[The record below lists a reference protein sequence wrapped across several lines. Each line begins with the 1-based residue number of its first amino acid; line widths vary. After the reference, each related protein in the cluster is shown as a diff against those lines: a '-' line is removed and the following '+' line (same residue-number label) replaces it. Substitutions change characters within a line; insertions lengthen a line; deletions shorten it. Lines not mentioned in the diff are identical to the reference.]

1 MTTPSWSRYETEGT
15 AAYEASH
22 WEEAIDNFTRAL
34 DAIKSTSTI
43 VTSSNKLNDDNHKD
57 NKDDFEDNDSNTE
70 GTSHD
75 VARLLCRRSASY
87 YSLGVFSEALQ
98 DANLSVHLYYEIF
111 GGGGDNNNGA
121 RGNDHHD
128 DNDGAATREDKSNLG
143 AALYQK
149 GNTLTMLGRYEE
161 ALIAFKQ
168 AALCGVDEKMSRDLN
183 QSWAR
188 AEVNAQALSSARRRV
203 HTLTDDFDCVLCM
216 KLLLEPVTTSCGHT
230 FCRGCLVRA
239 LDHSTH
245 CPMCRTVLHYG
256 GARDMPISITLKTI
270 IEKNFPEEYK
280 ARVDEADEDVLGGGS
295 ASSMPL
301 FLLNT
306 VVFPGQ
312 QFNMHIFEPRYRL
325 MLRRCLQG
333 SRRFGLMYAD
343 GHHPQGVT
351 VGCTLEVKEVQT
363 MPDGRSFIHTIGGKR
378 FSVKEKW
385 VLDGYLCGKV
395 EWLDDGK
402 PSSSSLSPSLSP
414 PLSPST
420 SPPTPSSP
428 SSSPSP
434 QRRCR
439 HLSSSPS
446 PPQSTVTLE
455 LASQLR
461 AKLGTLAEG
470 LNQRSA
476 SSPPANWL
484 KKLVE
489 GLATLPV
496 GDTLDDA
503 EKLSLWVAAHTP
515 LDATTSLDLLA
526 STDTDH
532 RIRVLLGILNQ
543 DPGAAAG
550 CTIM

>member
-1 MTTPSWSRYETEGT
+1 MTTPSPSWSRYEAEGT

-34 DAIKSTSTI
+34 DAMKSI
-43 VTSSNKLNDDNHKD
+43 TSSNNSNGVDDDNKD
-57 NKDDFEDNDSNTE
+57 NKDDDEDNDSNTE

-87 YSLGVFSEALQ
+87 YSLGVFSEALH
-98 DANLSVHLYYEIF
+98 DANLSVNLYYEIF
-111 GGGGDNNNGA
+111 GGGDGA
-121 RGNDHHD
+121 GGKDHDHD
-128 DNDGAATREDKSNLG
+128 DDDGAATREDKSNLG

-256 GARDMPISITLKTI
+256 GSRDMPISITLKAI
-270 IEKNFPEEYK
+270 IEKNFPDEYK
-280 ARVDEADEDVLGGGS
+280 ARVDEAEEDLLGGGS

-333 SRRFGLMYAD
+333 SRRFGLLYAD

-363 MPDGRSFIHTIGGKR
+363 MPDGRSFIQTIGGKR
-378 FSVKEKW
+378 FNVKEKW

-395 EWLDDGK
+395 EWLDDK
-402 PSSSSLSPSLSP
+402 RPSSSSLSPS
-414 PLSPST
+414 LSPST

-428 SSSPSP
+428 STTPSSPSP
-434 QRRCR
+434 QRRRR
-439 HLSSSPS
+439 HLSSSSPS
-446 PPQSTVTLE
+446 PSSAPSAATLE

-476 SSPPANWL
+476 SSLPPANWL

-489 GLATLPV
+489 GLASLPV

-515 LDATTSLDLLA
+515 LDSTTSLDLLA